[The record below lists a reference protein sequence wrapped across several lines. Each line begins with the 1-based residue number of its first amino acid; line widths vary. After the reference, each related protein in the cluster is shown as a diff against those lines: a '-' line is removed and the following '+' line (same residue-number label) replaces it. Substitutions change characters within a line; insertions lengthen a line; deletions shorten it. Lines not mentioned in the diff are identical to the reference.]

1 MGCEVTLLIPA
12 LHLEGIERAL
22 DVSFWIFVE
31 PDVLGLAWRELEG
44 VGIHVHN
51 HWLHVNYCRVVK
63 LVGLSLHELGMLDRE
78 RGLLDHLGN
87 LFGHWLLLSSLFL
100 LRKLHMKLF
109 SESPSI
115 HEIKAPELLL

>member
-1 MGCEVTLLIPA
+1 MGCEVPLLIPA

-31 PDVLGLAWRELEG
+31 PDVLGLTCRELEG

-51 HWLHVNYCRVVK
+51 HGLHVNYCRVVK

-78 RGLLDHLGN
+78 GGLLDHLGN
-87 LFGHWLLLSSLFL
+87 LFGYWLLLSSLFL
-100 LRKLHMKLF
+100 LRRILSWL
-109 SESPSI
+109 I
-115 HEIKAPELLL
+115 